1 MDWKVETGK
10 ILKRLLQILSHDE
23 EVWVFASRLQKQND
37 FSLARPLLLEG
48 LRFHPKS
55 LMLYREYFMLELEF
69 YQKVQND
76 PELLNDV
83 EAKEEVQNGK
93 IIETVFLQAIENC
106 CQKLFTAELLGLAK
120 PFHKLFKLLK
130 EALVD
135 HHGDDQDTW
144 LVLAN
149 LELHP
154 SFMKDRSATQKVD
167 DAVGVMIR
175 GLEKIP
181 DAEHLDK
188 CLNMLGEI
196 SESNPELIDDCAK
209 NVVKVLLEGQK
220 LGILDDQKTALLKEY
235 TQK

>member
-10 ILKRLLQILSHDE
+10 TLKRLLQILSHDE

-55 LMLYREYFMLELEF
+55 MILYREYFMLELEY
-69 YQKVQND
+69 YQKIQKD

-93 IIETVFLQAIENC
+93 IIETVFLQAVENC
-106 CQKLFTAELLGLAK
+106 CQLLFTAELLGLAK
-120 PFHKLFKLLK
+120 PLHKLFNLLK
-130 EALVD
+130 KALED
-135 HHGDDQDTW
+135 QHGDDQATW
-144 LVLAN
+144 QVLAN

-154 SFMKDRSATQKVD
+154 SFMRDRSAAQKID
-167 DAVGVMIR
+167 DSVATMIK

-196 SESNPELIDDCAK
+196 CESNPELLDDCAE
-209 NVVKVLLEGQK
+209 NVVKILQKGQE
-220 LGILDDQKTALLKEY
+220 LDILDDQKIALLKEY
-235 TQK
+235 SQK